1 MLVTYQSRSIT
12 FNHYLCIQ
20 YTYMKISFI
29 IVFMKYLLEVVF
41 NQHKHDYDLVHL
53 HSIHCT
59 WTILLRVH
67 AVNAKSMVITC
78 DGLVPISP

>member
-1 MLVTYQSRSIT
+1 MLY
-12 FNHYLCIQ
+12 
-20 YTYMKISFI
+20 
-29 IVFMKYLLEVVF
+29 